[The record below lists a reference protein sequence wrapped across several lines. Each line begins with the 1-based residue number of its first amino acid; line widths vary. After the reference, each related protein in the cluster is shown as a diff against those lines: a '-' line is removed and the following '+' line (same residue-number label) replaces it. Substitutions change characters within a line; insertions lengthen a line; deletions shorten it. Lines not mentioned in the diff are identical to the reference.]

1 MEKTSLTDRI
11 AGLFTRSK
19 KVNPRHPK
27 DPALAKLFGLSDDA
41 YVSHDTALNI
51 SGVYRAVD
59 ILSADIG
66 TLPVCV
72 YRRGQAGRREL
83 LDSGALADLLREPN
97 GEFGEQTAEEFMVM
111 LCGHL
116 FLRGNAYAELIEN
129 NAGQVVAMVP
139 LHPDRVRPFRAPNG
153 EKAYEH
159 RPVGKPQRI
168 LLASEVM
175 HWTNRFMDEDGLVG
189 LSPVD
194 VARRSLSVAIQAET
208 FGEGLFRNGARP
220 GVVLRHPG
228 KISPEA
234 AQRLKESWEERH
246 RGAANAN
253 KTAVLEEG
261 MEVTEVGM
269 TPEDAQFLETRKF
282 QVTEIARWF
291 GLPPHKLGDLERAT
305 FSNIEE
311 QNIDYV
317 NTSIRTWVTKIEQ
330 RMTRSLMSPAQR
342 RSEYIKIKQSEL
354 LKGKLKER
362 YEAYAIGRNWG
373 WLSANDV
380 RLEEGMNPT
389 GDEGNVYLQ
398 PLNMVDAGQPPAPAE
413 RKRPAVIDRAAERV
427 ARKEAAMIRKALD
440 KGADPVATLDG
451 HAAFVSET
459 TGLSDKA
466 AAEYVTGLRA
476 ALEADAEQTV
486 AMIEERKGAALA
498 VAIEQ
503 EQTR

>member
-1 MEKTSLTDRI
+1 METKSLMSGL

-41 YVSHDTALNI
+41 FVSHDTALNI
-51 SGVYRAVD
+51 SAVYRAVD
-59 ILSADIG
+59 ILAADIG

-72 YRRGQAGRREL
+72 YRRGEGGRREL
-83 LDSGALADLLREPN
+83 LESGSLPDLLREPN
-97 GEFGEQTAEEFMVM
+97 EEQTAEEFMVM

-116 FLRGNAYAELIEN
+116 FLRGNGYAHLIEN
-129 NAGQVVAMVP
+129 NAGQVVSMIP
-139 LHPDRVRPFRAPNG
+139 LHPARTRPFRAPNG
-153 EKAYEH
+153 ERAYEH
-159 RPVGKPQRI
+159 RPLNGPPRI
-168 LLASEVM
+168 LLANEVM
-175 HWTNRFMDEDGLVG
+175 HWTNRFIDEDGLMG
-189 LSPVD
+189 LSPVEA
-194 VARRSLSVAIQAET
+194 ARRSLSVAIQAET

-220 GVVLRHPG
+220 GVILSHPG
-228 KISPEA
+228 KLSPEA

-253 KTAVLEEG
+253 KTAVLEEN
-261 MEVTEVGM
+261 MTVTEVGM

-291 GLPPHKLGDLERAT
+291 GLPPHKLGDLDRAT

-330 RMTRSLMSPAQR
+330 RMTRSLMTPAQR
-342 RSEYIKIKQSEL
+342 RTEYIKIKQSEL

-389 GDEGNVYLQ
+389 GDDGNVYLQ
-398 PLNMVDAGQPPAPAE
+398 PLNMIDAGLPPEPSAPAG
-413 RKRPAVIDRAAERV
+413 RAVVIDKVAERV
-427 ARKEAAMIRKALD
+427 ARKEAALVRKALD
-440 KGADPVATLDG
+440 KGADPIAALDG
-451 HAAFVSET
+451 HADFVRET
-459 TGLSDKA
+459 TGLSEARTERYCADLVRLIQSEGHDAIA
-466 AAEYVTGLRA
+466 AIEGAKGAPLA
-476 ALEADAEQTV
+476 AL
-486 AMIEERKGAALA
+486 
-498 VAIEQ
+498 IEQ
-503 EQTR
+503 EQTQ

>member
-1 MEKTSLTDRI
+1 METKSLMSGLT
-11 AGLFTRSK
+11 GLFSRSK

-41 YVSHDTALNI
+41 FVSHDTALNI
-51 SGVYRAVD
+51 SAVYRAVD
-59 ILSADIG
+59 ILAADIG

-72 YRRGQAGRREL
+72 YRRGEGGRREL
-83 LDSGALADLLREPN
+83 LESGSLPDLLREPN
-97 GEFGEQTAEEFMVM
+97 EEQTAEEFMVM

-116 FLRGNAYAELIEN
+116 FLRGNAYADLTESG
-129 NAGQVVAMVP
+129 AGLVTRMMP

-153 EKAYEH
+153 EKAYEY
-159 RPVGKPQRI
+159 RPKGKAPRVMM
-168 LLASEVM
+168 AGEVL
-175 HWTNRFMDEDGLVG
+175 HLTNRVMDEDGLMG

-220 GVVLRHPG
+220 GVVLSHPG
-228 KISPEA
+228 KISAEA
-234 AQRLKESWEERH
+234 AARLKESWEERH
-246 RGAANAN
+246 RGARNAN

-261 MEVTEVGM
+261 MTVAEVGF

-330 RMTRSLMSPAQR
+330 RMTRSLMTPAQR
-342 RSEYIKIKQSEL
+342 RREYIKIKQSEL

-380 RLEEGMNPT
+380 RLEEGLNPT
-389 GDEGNVYLQ
+389 GSDGDVYLQ
-398 PLNMVDAGQPPAPAE
+398 PLNMVDAGQPPEPASSG
-413 RKRPAVIDRAAERV
+413 RAAVIDKAAERI
-427 ARKEAAMIRKALD
+427 ARKEAALIRKAID
-440 KGADPVATLDG
+440 KGVDALSVLEG
-451 HAAFVSET
+451 HAAFVSEA
-459 TGLSDKA
+459 TGLSEQA
-466 AAEYVTGLRA
+466 ANEYVAGLRA
-476 ALEADAEQTV
+476 ALGADPAHAL
-486 AMIEERKGAALA
+486 AMIEDRKGAALA
-498 VAIEQ
+498 AAIEK